1 MSFFGVS
8 REDLTPLLPKAIPNS
23 VGIRSKAG
31 QLSMALVRMKAVLED
46 AEKKQSTDPSVK
58 EQLELLKD
66 AEYMV
71 EDMLAEVSIKDT
83 SAFNLKNI
91 IIRRNMGKRLNEL
104 TSRLNELEERWN
116 NVLPEEVVIANDMS
130 VEVAG
135 QTSLI
140 QRRHR

>member
-8 REDLTPLLPKAIPNS
+8 TIDRINS
-23 VGIRSKAG
+23 EARK
-31 QLSMALVRMKAVLED
+31 LSIYLVRVKAVLED
-46 AEKKQSTDPSVK
+46 AEKKQITDRSLK
-58 EQLELLKD
+58 ERLQILKD

-71 EDMLAEVSIKDT
+71 EDMLAEVSINSNLLKDT
-83 SAFNLKNI
+83 SAFNPKNI

-130 VEVAG
+130 AEVAG
-135 QTSLI
+135 QTSSI